1 MTRPAM
7 IAARAAAQRLER
19 ENNPGLRAE
28 VEAVLAAR
36 QTGSAAPRYADPVA
50 LASLIVSI
58 ASLAWTVYA
67 DLRKQTH
74 HPSAD
79 KVAGEVQNTM
89 DDSGQQA
96 PDHIVDVVVAEV
108 IRAADDPRNP

>member
-1 MTRPAM
+1 M
-7 IAARAAAQRLER
+7 IAARAAARRLEK
-19 ENNPGLRAE
+19 EGNPGLRAE

-36 QTGSAAPRYADPVA
+36 QTGFAPRRYADPVA

-58 ASLAWTVYA
+58 ATLAWTVYA
-67 DLRKQTH
+67 DLRKQTP

-79 KVAGEVQNTM
+79 EVAGKVRDTI

-108 IRAADDPRNP
+108 IYAADDPDNP